1 MIYYNPLDEF
11 YKSKIGAIPE
21 NEKITLRVKGNF
33 NSVIFCCKK
42 DGEEYVCHQMQKNN
56 GYFEIEICFT
66 SGLYF
71 YHFECDGKFLGNCYE
86 FLGAFS
92 NDKEDFQLTVYKAD
106 YSVPEWVYGGVI
118 YQIFPDR
125 FCRGEKE
132 KVVPSHKVLHENWS
146 DMPVYLPNEQGEIIN
161 NDFFGGDIKGIINKL
176 DYIKTLGVNIIYLNP
191 IFKAFSNH
199 RYDTGDYMQIDEML
213 GSMEDFKDLIHK
225 AKEKGIQI
233 VLDGVFNHTGDDSLY
248 FNRYNRYSSVGA
260 YQDKNSKYYAWYN
273 FTDYPNQYDSWW
285 GIKTL
290 PAINETNEDYIKY
303 ITGKDGV
310 IEFYTKL
317 GVGGWRLDVVDELPV
332 EFVKK
337 IRDAVK
343 RNNQNAILIGEV
355 WEDATNKISYG
366 KRREY
371 FQGRELDSVMNY
383 PLKNAILD
391 FVKYG
396 NVNLLSHT
404 IKEQIDHYP
413 DKALHALMNILST
426 HDTIRLLSNLSGE
439 NIDGKSKTQL
449 ANLQIKQEDF
459 EKVKFKLKVATL
471 LQFTLIGIPSIYY
484 GDEVGMQ
491 GYTDPLNR
499 QTFPWG
505 NEDKNIC
512 DWYVFLS
519 KLRQCYSAF
528 SFGNF
533 EEIYKDNGV
542 FIFKRFDEN
551 SEVLIAINISNK
563 PVSLDFDG
571 EILEVITNVKYKNNY
586 ILNKKSIAV
595 FINK

>member
-56 GYFEIEICFT
+56 DYFEIEICFT

-71 YHFECDGKFLGNCYE
+71 YHFNCDGEFLGNCCE
-86 FLGAFS
+86 FLGVFS
-92 NDKEDFQLTVYKAD
+92 NYKEDFQLTVYKAD
-106 YSVPEWVYGGVI
+106 YSVPNWVYGGII

-132 KVVPSHKVLHENWS
+132 KNVPSHKVLHENWS

-213 GSMEDFKDLIHK
+213 GTMEDFKDLIHK

-248 FNRYNRYSSVGA
+248 FNRYNRYSGLGA

-273 FTDYPNQYDSWW
+273 FTDYPNKYDSWW

-290 PAINETNEDYIKY
+290 PAINESNEDYIKY
-303 ITGKDGV
+303 ITGNDGV

-317 GVGGWRLDVVDELPV
+317 GVGGWRLDVVDELPA

-371 FQGRELDSVMNY
+371 FQGKELDSVMNY

-391 FVKYG
+391 FVKHG
-396 NVNLLSHT
+396 NVHLLSRT

-413 DKALHALMNILST
+413 DMALHALMNILST

-449 ANLQIKQEDF
+449 ANLKIKQEDF

-519 KLRQCYSAF
+519 KLRQDYSAF
-528 SFGNF
+528 SLGNF
-533 EEIYKDNGV
+533 EEIFKDNGV
-542 FIFKRFDEN
+542 FMFKRFDEN

-563 PVSLDFDG
+563 EVSLDFDG
-571 EILEVITNVKYKNNY
+571 EVLEVITNVKHKNNY
-586 ILNKKSIAV
+586 ILNKNSIAV
-595 FINK
+595 IINK